1 MVALPPTEAASG
13 SRSLSARAWWT
24 AVLYIAAAAMV
35 LRFYDLP
42 LKPLH
47 HDEGVNALLLTRLV
61 EPPHRYAYDPA
72 NYHGPTLYYFG
83 WLSAWMLGLTT
94 VALRI
99 VTATAGLVTVLLT
112 LTLRRWVGDAGALFA
127 GALLAVS
134 PGAVYFS
141 RYFIH
146 ETLLVC
152 FTLATVAGVA
162 AWSRRQR
169 AVALLSAGIAAGLVF
184 ATKETVVISAAA
196 VLAAAAGAAI
206 LVSARKHGWA
216 KAAEDPLR
224 WFRPAPRTAW
234 IALAAGLALTVALLL
249 YTSLFTRWDGASDA
263 VQTFAFWAR
272 TGTSTHTNPWYA
284 YLEWLAIEELPLLLA
299 GGLGAMFAVW
309 RRTDAFGV
317 FASLWLLA
325 VLAVYSAIPYK
336 TPWLVLNA
344 IVPLAL
350 TGGHLAEALWQRTR
364 GTARTLAGL
373 GAAIIL
379 ATATAQ
385 SVVLNFAAYDDDRHP
400 YVYVHTVRDALN
412 LVEKIHQLEARNPG
426 ATIAVT
432 SPQHFPLSWYLRGYR
447 AGYYGKPVF
456 TGDSIIVASVPQE
469 QALVPALR
477 GRYDKVGTYT
487 LRPGVRLVLY
497 VRSDLKR

>member
-1 MVALPPTEAASG
+1 M
-13 SRSLSARAWWT
+13 
-24 AVLYIAAAAMV
+24 LYIAAAAMV

-47 HDEGVNALLLTRLV
+47 HDEGVNALLLARLV

-94 VALRI
+94 VALRV
-99 VTATAGLVTVLLT
+99 VTATAGLLTVLLI
-112 LTLRRWVGDAGALFA
+112 LPFRRWVGDAGALFA

-184 ATKETVVISAAA
+184 ATKETAVISAAA
-196 VLAAAAGAAI
+196 VLAAAAGAAT
-206 LVSARKHGWA
+206 LVSARKRGRVNTP
-216 KAAEDPLR
+216 EELMR
-224 WFRPAPRTAW
+224 LLRPAQRTAW
-234 IALAAGLALTVALLL
+234 IALAAAGLALAVSLLL
-249 YTSLFTRWDGASDA
+249 YTSLFTRWEGASHA

-299 GGLGAMFAVW
+299 GGLGAMFAMW

-336 TPWLVLNA
+336 TPWLLLNA

-350 TGGHLAEALWQRTR
+350 TSGHLAEALWQRTR
-364 GTARTLAGL
+364 GAMRTVAGL
-373 GAAIIL
+373 WAAIVI

-385 SVVLNFAAYDDDRHP
+385 CIALNFAAYDDDRHP

-456 TGDSIIVASVPQE
+456 TGDSIIVASASQE
-469 QALVPALR
+469 QMLLPALK
-477 GRYDKVGTYT
+477 GRYARAGTYT